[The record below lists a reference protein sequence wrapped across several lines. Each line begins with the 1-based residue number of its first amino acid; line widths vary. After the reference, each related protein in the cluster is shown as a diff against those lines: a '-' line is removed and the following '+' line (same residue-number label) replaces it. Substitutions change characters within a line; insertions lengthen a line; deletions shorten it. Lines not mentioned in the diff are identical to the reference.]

1 MKLVVNLPLALYWQS
16 IAESLLL
23 GRSGGLSDEIMLDAI
38 ADSSAALAVLEMKIP
53 VMLGEDLPVA
63 FDMKSMVKDLS
74 VILQTAKEM
83 DIDIPT
89 TQSSFSVYSEAI
101 KDDKYINQDAVKIV
115 DYMKGR

>member
-1 MKLVVNLPLALYWQS
+1 
-16 IAESLLL
+16 
-23 GRSGGLSDEIMLDAI
+23 
-38 ADSSAALAVLEMKIP
+38 